1 MELHLRAE
9 EDINDVDLD
18 DGVEERVS
26 TMANQSKWES
36 GPIWDLITAVQIVKL
51 LEKRTPL

>member
-26 TMANQSKWES
+26 TMANQSK
-36 GPIWDLITAVQIVKL
+36 
-51 LEKRTPL
+51 